1 MGGQIMIDTKRKTN
15 GHAPPTSRAP
25 VEAATNQRK
34 MSSERKT
41 AFAAGALYLLSFV
54 SIPSLF
60 LYNPLRASNYIL
72 GHGSNTGIIVGAIL
86 EMIVALAGI
95 GTAVALFP
103 VVKRQNE
110 GVALGF
116 VGTRTLEGGAILAG
130 VACILSLVTLRH
142 AGAGTDALVTSH
154 ALVAMYDRIFLLS
167 QSFIPAV
174 NALLI
179 GSLLYQSR
187 LVPRA
192 LPLLGFTGATLLVAG
207 DVAVLFGLI
216 GQHAST
222 TGLFAIPIAV
232 WEFSLGVYLVVKG
245 FKPSAITALYNR
257 PVAVDKSSMA
267 PVTAAR

>member
-1 MGGQIMIDTKRKTN
+1 
-15 GHAPPTSRAP
+15 
-25 VEAATNQRK
+25 
-34 MSSERKT
+34 MSPLRKT
-41 AFAAGALYLLSFV
+41 ALAAGALYLLSFV
-54 SIPSLF
+54 SIPTLF

-110 GVALGF
+110 GAALGF
-116 VGTRTLEGGAILAG
+116 VATRTLEGGAILAG
-130 VACILSLVTLRH
+130 VACVLSLVTLQQ
-142 AGAGTDALVTSH
+142 AGAGTNALVTGH
-154 ALVAMYDRIFLLS
+154 ALISMYDRIFLLS

-187 LVPRA
+187 LVPRW
-192 LPLLGFTGATLLVAG
+192 LPLLGFTGMTLLVAG
-207 DVAVLFGLI
+207 DGAVLFGVI

-245 FKPSAITALYNR
+245 FRPSAITALYGR
-257 PVAVDKSSMA
+257 PVAVDNR
-267 PVTAAR
+267 PLAAVR

>member
-1 MGGQIMIDTKRKTN
+1 MIDTKRMTN
-15 GHAPPTSRAP
+15 GHAPPTSPTP
-25 VEAATNQRK
+25 VEATTAQRT
-34 MSSERKT
+34 MSSQRKT

-54 SIPSLF
+54 SIPTLF

-130 VACILSLVTLRH
+130 VACVLSLVTLQQ
-142 AGAGTDALVTSH
+142 AGAGTNALVTGHVLIS
-154 ALVAMYDRIFLLS
+154 MYDRIFLLS

-187 LVPRA
+187 LVPRV
-192 LPLLGFTGATLLVAG
+192 LPLLGFVGAALLVAG
-207 DVAVLFGLI
+207 DVAVLFGLT
-216 GQHAST
+216 GQHGAV
-222 TGLFAIPIAV
+222 GVVAFPIAI

-245 FKPSAITALYNR
+245 FRPSAITALYSRPAGADNGSLV
-257 PVAVDKSSMA
+257 PVAVGQ
-267 PVTAAR
+267 

>member
-1 MGGQIMIDTKRKTN
+1 MIDTKRTTN
-15 GHAPPTSRAP
+15 GHAPSTSRAP
-25 VEAATNQRK
+25 VEAATNQPK
-34 MSSERKT
+34 MSRQRKT
-41 AFAAGALYLLSFV
+41 AFAAGGLYLLRFV
-54 SIPSLF
+54 STPTLF
-60 LYNPLRASNYIL
+60 LYNPLRASNYIV

-110 GVALGF
+110 GVALAF

-130 VACILSLVTLRH
+130 VACILSLVTLQQ
-142 AGAGTDALVTSH
+142 AGAGTNALVTGH
-154 ALVAMYDRIFLLS
+154 ALISMYDRIFLLS

-187 LVPRA
+187 LVPRW
-192 LPLLGFTGATLLVAG
+192 LPLLGVTGAGPLLAG
-207 DVAVLFGLI
+207 DGAVIFGLT
-216 GQHAST
+216 GQHGPITVLS
-222 TGLFAIPIAV
+222 FPIAI

-245 FKPSAITALYNR
+245 FRPSAITALYNR
-257 PVAVDKSSMA
+257 PVAVDQRSLA
-267 PVTAAR
+267 PADAGR

>member
-1 MGGQIMIDTKRKTN
+1 MTLSTKELQM
-15 GHAPPTSRAP
+15 TSL
-25 VEAATNQRK
+25 
-34 MSSERKT
+34 RKT

-54 SIPSLF
+54 SIPTLF

-95 GTAVALFP
+95 GTAVALSP

-130 VACILSLVTLRH
+130 VACVLSLVTLQQ
-142 AGAGTDALVTSH
+142 AGAGTGGLVTGH
-154 ALVAMYDRIFLLS
+154 TLIAMYDRIFLLS

-187 LVPRA
+187 LGPRG
-192 LPLLGFTGATLLVAG
+192 LPLLGFTGAALLVTQ
-207 DVAVLFGLI
+207 DVAVIFGLA
-216 GQHAST
+216 GQHGAVTVLS
-222 TGLFAIPIAV
+222 FPIAI

-245 FKPSAITALYNR
+245 FRPSAITALYSRPAGVDNGSLV
-257 PVAVDKSSMA
+257 PVA
-267 PVTAAR
+267 AAR

>member
-1 MGGQIMIDTKRKTN
+1 MIDTKRTTN
-15 GHAPPTSRAP
+15 GPAPPTSRAR
-25 VEAATNQRK
+25 VEATADQRK
-34 MSSERKT
+34 MSSQRKT
-41 AFAAGALYLLSFV
+41 AVAAGALYLLSFV
-54 SIPSLF
+54 SIPTLF

-130 VACILSLVTLRH
+130 VACILSLVTLRQ
-142 AGAGTDALVTSH
+142 AGAGTDALVTGH
-154 ALVAMYDRIFLLS
+154 ALVTMYDRIFLLS

-187 LVPRA
+187 LVPRV
-192 LPLLGFTGATLLVAG
+192 LPILGFVGATLLVAG
-207 DVAVLFGLI
+207 DGAVIFGLTP
-216 GQHAST
+216 QHGAV
-222 TGLFAIPIAV
+222 GVVAFPIAI

-245 FKPSAITALYNR
+245 FRPSAITALYSRPAGVDNGSLV
-257 PVAVDKSSMA
+257 PVA
-267 PVTAAR
+267 AAR

>member
-1 MGGQIMIDTKRKTN
+1 M
-15 GHAPPTSRAP
+15 TSL
-25 VEAATNQRK
+25 
-34 MSSERKT
+34 RKT

-54 SIPSLF
+54 SIPTLF
-60 LYNPLRASNYIL
+60 LYNPVRASNYLL
-72 GHGSNTGIIVGAIL
+72 GHGSDTGVIVGAIL

-130 VACILSLVTLRH
+130 VACILSLVTLRQ
-142 AGAGTDALVTSH
+142 AGAGTDALVTGH
-154 ALVAMYDRIFLLS
+154 ALVTVYDRIFLLS

-187 LVPRA
+187 LVPRW
-192 LPLLGFTGATLLVAG
+192 LPLLGSAGATLLVAG
-207 DVAVLFGLI
+207 DAAILFGLI
-216 GQHAST
+216 AQHAST

-232 WEFSLGVYLVVKG
+232 WEFSLGVYLVV
-245 FKPSAITALYNR
+245 SRTA
-257 PVAVDKSSMA
+257 AVDNASMA
-267 PVTAAR
+267 PVAAR

>member
-1 MGGQIMIDTKRKTN
+1 
-15 GHAPPTSRAP
+15 
-25 VEAATNQRK
+25 
-34 MSSERKT
+34 MSPLRKT

-54 SIPSLF
+54 SIPTLF
-60 LYNPLRASNYIL
+60 LYNPLRASNYVL

-86 EMIVALAGI
+86 EIIVALAGI

-110 GVALGF
+110 GAALGF
-116 VGTRTLEGGAILAG
+116 VATRTLEGGAILAG
-130 VACILSLVTLRH
+130 VACVLSFVTLQQ
-142 AGAGTDALVTSH
+142 AGAGTNALVTGH
-154 ALVAMYDRIFLLS
+154 ALISLYDRIFLLS

-187 LVPRA
+187 LVPRW
-192 LPLLGFTGATLLVAG
+192 LPLLGFTGMTLLVAG
-207 DVAVLFGLI
+207 DGAVLFGVI

-245 FKPSAITALYNR
+245 FRPSAITALYSR
-257 PVAVDKSSMA
+257 PVAVDNR
-267 PVTAAR
+267 PLAAVR

>member
-1 MGGQIMIDTKRKTN
+1 
-15 GHAPPTSRAP
+15 
-25 VEAATNQRK
+25 
-34 MSSERKT
+34 MSPLRKT

-54 SIPSLF
+54 SIPTLF
-60 LYNPLRASNYIL
+60 LYVPVHASNYIL
-72 GHGSNTGIIVGAIL
+72 GHGSDTGVIIGAIL

-95 GTAVALFP
+95 GTAVALYP

-130 VACILSLVTLRH
+130 VACILSLVTLRQ
-142 AGAGTDALVTSH
+142 AGAGADSLITSH
-154 ALVAMYDRIFLLS
+154 ALITMYDRIFLLS

-192 LPLLGFTGATLLVAG
+192 LPLLGFTGAALLVTG

-232 WEFSLGVYLVVKG
+232 WEFSLGVYLVAKG
-245 FKPSAITALYNR
+245 FRPSAITALYSR
-257 PVAVDKSSMA
+257 PVAVDNR
-267 PVTAAR
+267 PLAAVR

>member
-1 MGGQIMIDTKRKTN
+1 
-15 GHAPPTSRAP
+15 
-25 VEAATNQRK
+25 
-34 MSSERKT
+34 MSSLRKA
-41 AFAAGALYLLSFV
+41 AFAAGALYLLTFV
-54 SIPSLF
+54 SVPTLF
-60 LYNPLRASNYIL
+60 LYNPLRASSYIL
-72 GHGSNTGIIVGAIL
+72 GHGSNTGIIIGAIL

-116 VGTRTLEGGAILAG
+116 VATRTLEGGAILAG
-130 VACILSLVTLRH
+130 VACILSLVSLQQS
-142 AGAGTDALVTSH
+142 GAGTDALVTGH
-154 ALVAMYDRIFLLS
+154 ALVTMYDRIFLLS

-187 LVPRA
+187 LVPRW

-207 DVAVLFGLI
+207 DVAVLFDLI
-216 GQHAST
+216 GQHAPT

-245 FKPSAITALYNR
+245 FRPSPITADYNR
-257 PVAVDKSSMA
+257 PTIS
-267 PVTAAR
+267 

>member
-1 MGGQIMIDTKRKTN
+1 MVVASMALSAKEL
-15 GHAPPTSRAP
+15 PMTS
-25 VEAATNQRK
+25 Q
-34 MSSERKT
+34 RKT

-54 SIPSLF
+54 SIPTLV
-60 LYNPLRASNYIL
+60 LYNPLRASNYIV
-72 GHGSNTGIIVGAIL
+72 GHGSNTGIIIGAIL

-110 GVALGF
+110 GAALGF

-130 VACILSLVTLRH
+130 VACVLSLVTLQQ
-142 AGAGTDALVTSH
+142 AGAGTSGLVTGH
-154 ALVAMYDRIFLLS
+154 ALITMYDRIFLLS

-187 LVPRA
+187 LVPRW
-192 LPLLGFTGATLLVAG
+192 LPLLGFVGATLLVAQDG
-207 DVAVLFGLI
+207 AVIFGLT
-216 GQHAST
+216 GQHGAVTVLS
-222 TGLFAIPIAV
+222 FPIAI

-245 FKPSAITALYNR
+245 FRPSAITALYNR
-257 PVAVDKSSMA
+257 PVAVDNGSLV
-267 PVTAAR
+267 PVAAVR